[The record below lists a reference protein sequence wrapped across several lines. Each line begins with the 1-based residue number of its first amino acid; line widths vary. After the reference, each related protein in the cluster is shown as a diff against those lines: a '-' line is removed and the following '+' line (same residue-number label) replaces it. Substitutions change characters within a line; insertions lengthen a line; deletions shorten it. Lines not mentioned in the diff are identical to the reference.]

1 MRAGGKTMSKSIESH
16 HRELRILKTIAETL
30 NESNDLKQMLQSTL
44 EKLLEVTGISAGW
57 IFLAE
62 ERPFYQKMADYNL
75 PPALAWGDKKPMR
88 CGTCDCLDLYWKN
101 SLKKAVNIIKCRRL
115 QDAVEHS
122 WGDTHNLT
130 HHATVPLTIRGKRFG
145 ILNVAS
151 PGKKYFSNEELTLL
165 ESVAYQIGTAV
176 ERTKLYEREKKQVEY
191 YAKIDEL
198 TRHIRNINDPDVL
211 LRTVMEQIGK
221 NFDWTAAAIIMKRG
235 DRLALQAL
243 YRNGTPRLM
252 NETWRFR
259 DIKNISDIIV
269 QAYLEQKVCAS
280 DQKDFIF
287 PALNHHGGQSSVA
300 IPLKLH
306 EMRDEKK
313 GVLFIS
319 RHYEPFTDY
328 EFEILKVL
336 AEHIS
341 LAMEEARLYA
351 ERQQLLLTEERSRL
365 ARDLHDSVNQ
375 KLFSLSLTAR
385 GLKEMLKH
393 EDQTVIEG
401 INNIGQLAQ
410 EALTEMR
417 SLIWELRPDNVD
429 KGITDLL
436 KGYAEKIGLNVTIQ
450 MKEDS
455 HLTPKAEEA
464 LCRIGQEALNN
475 VKKHARTNRAQ
486 IRIECQPDAVRMVV
500 SDQGQG
506 FSLERA
512 SNVNKALGLT
522 SMRERAAQVNGS
534 LEIESIEGKGTTIT
548 VIVPIVEETGG

>member
-1 MRAGGKTMSKSIESH
+1 MSKSIEN
-16 HRELRILKTIAETL
+16 HRKELLILKTIAETL

-75 PPALAWGDKKPMR
+75 PPALARGDKKPMR

-122 WGDTHNLT
+122 WGDTQNLT

-198 TRHIRNINDPDVL
+198 TRHIWNINDPDIL
-211 LRTVMEQIGK
+211 LRIVIEQIGK
-221 NFDWTAAAIIMKRG
+221 NFDWTTAGIIMKRR
-235 DRLALQAL
+235 DRLTLQAL
-243 YRNGTPRLM
+243 YRDGTSRLM
-252 NETWRFR
+252 NETWRFP
-259 DIKNISDIIV
+259 DSKDSSDIIV
-269 QAYLEQKVCAS
+269 QAYLEEKVCVS

-287 PALNHHGGQSSVA
+287 PALNNHGGQSSIA

-306 EMRDEKK
+306 EMRYRYEQK

-319 RHYEPFTDY
+319 RQFEPFTDC
-328 EFEILKVL
+328 EFEVLKVL

-341 LAMEEARLYA
+341 LAMEEARLYE
-351 ERQQLLLTEERSRL
+351 ERQQLLLTEERNRL

-393 EDQTVIEG
+393 EDQIVIEG
-401 INNIGQLAQ
+401 INNVGQLAQ

-417 SLIWELRPDNVD
+417 SLIWELRPDNAD
-429 KGITDLL
+429 KGIIDLL
-436 KGYAEKIGLNVTIQ
+436 KEYAEKIGLNVTVQ
-450 MKEDS
+450 MKEEG
-455 HLTPKAEEA
+455 HLTQKVEDA
-464 LCRIGQEALNN
+464 LWRIGQEALNN
-475 VKKHARTNRAQ
+475 VSKHACTNRAQ
-486 IRIECQPDAVRMVV
+486 IRIECQPDTVRMVV
-500 SDQGQG
+500 SDQGRG
-506 FSLERA
+506 FSIDQA
-512 SNVNKALGLT
+512 SNYPKSLGLT
-522 SMRERAAQVNGS
+522 SMRERAAQINGN
-534 LEIESIEGKGTTIT
+534 LEIESTEGKGTTIT
-548 VIVPIVEETGG
+548 AIVPIVEETGG